1 VTRTRI
7 LTAAVLIPAVIAL
20 IWWGPPLLVAACAA
34 AVAVLALLEFFS
46 LGERLGLK
54 GYRLWTCICAVFL
67 LFQQWQATL
76 AERTSLTRDIVL
88 LHQSPVFTATLEM
101 VLLVFVFGAGAI
113 AVFSSL
119 PLADVLPDLG
129 ISAAAMLFVALPFSA
144 AVRLDATSPRLL
156 LFALAMIWVG
166 DTFAYFVGRSFGR
179 TKMSAQLSPK
189 KTWEGAAANLA
200 GSMLVG
206 ALAARWV
213 GVGIVDMLAMASL
226 GNIAG
231 QFGDLLESAY
241 KRSAGVKD
249 SGALLPGHG
258 GMLDRIDALVLSLP
272 VVWYYFQLVVA
283 AR

>member
-1 VTRTRI
+1 MTLTRV
-7 LTAAVLIPAVIAL
+7 LTAAILIPAVIAL
-20 IWWGPPLLVAACAA
+20 IWWGPPLLVAACGA

-46 LGERLGLK
+46 LGERVGLK
-54 GYRLWTCICAVFL
+54 GYRFWTCVCGVFMF
-67 LFQQWQATL
+67 FQQWQATL
-76 AERTSLTRDIVL
+76 SERTSLTRDIVL
-88 LHQSPVFTATLEM
+88 LHQSPLFTASLEM
-101 VLLVFVFGAGAI
+101 VLLLFVFGAGAI

-129 ISAAAMLFVALPFSA
+129 ISAAALHFVALPFTA
-144 AVRLDATSPRLL
+144 AVRLDAIAPRLL
-156 LFALAMIWVG
+156 LFALVMIWVG
-166 DTFAYFVGRSFGR
+166 DSFAYFVGRAVGR
-179 TKMSAQLSPK
+179 TKMAAQLSPK
-189 KTWEGAAANLA
+189 KTWEGAVANLA
-200 GSMLVG
+200 GSLLVG
-206 ALAARWV
+206 ALSARWV
-213 GVGIVDMLAMASL
+213 GISKIDMLAMAAL

-249 SGALLPGHG
+249 SGTLLPGHG

>member
-1 VTRTRI
+1 MTRTRI

-20 IWWGPPLLVAACAA
+20 IWWGPPLLVAACGA
-34 AVAVLALLEFFS
+34 AVAVLAILEFFS
-46 LGERLGLK
+46 LGERVGLK
-54 GYRLWTCICAVFL
+54 GYRLWTCICAAFL
-67 LFQQWQATL
+67 ILQQWQATL
-76 AERTSLTRDIVL
+76 SERTSLTRDIVL
-88 LHQSPVFTATLEM
+88 LHQSPLFNVSLEM
-101 VLLVFVFGAGAI
+101 VLLIFVFGAGAI

-119 PLADVLPDLG
+119 PLADVLPDVG
-129 ISAAAMLFVALPFSA
+129 ISAAALLFVALPFSA

-156 LFALAMIWVG
+156 LFALVMIWVG

-179 TKMSAQLSPK
+179 TKMAAQLSPK
-189 KTWEGAAANLA
+189 KTWEGAVANLA
-200 GSMLVG
+200 GSLLVG

-213 GVGIVDMLAMASL
+213 GVGIVDMLAMAAL

-258 GMLDRIDALVLSLP
+258 GILDRIDALVLSLP